1 MCNTNIISIIVYTLV
16 QTCLIVT
23 RGFLNL
29 LFDPYFNLRLLLPL
43 FVCTYVVF
51 FPFFLGMLQQLLQIR
66 NIKEAPT
73 SEWLPVLV
81 SMLR

>member
-1 MCNTNIISIIVYTLV
+1 MCNTNIITIIVYTLV

-29 LFDPYFNLRLLLPL
+29 LFDPYFNLRLLLPF

-51 FPFFLGMLQQLLQIR
+51 SPIFFRDVAATFTNTKYKRG
-66 NIKEAPT
+66 T
-73 SEWLPVLV
+73 Y
-81 SMLR
+81 